1 MQKTKTATYS
11 ALSVLLITICL
22 TPFATAAI
30 TSTFTITASTKQILI
45 DLPAGTVFNSTIN
58 TSATIRVWASD
69 KNGSLVSNLGLIDNS
84 AQLNFVAPN
93 DGIYTINFE
102 NNLANPS
109 SVTFTYQTNPDVTGG
124 NTSILPITYLP
135 IFIAITI
142 VGIVA
147 IIYISRKN
155 RKSNKQETT

>member
-1 MQKTKTATYS
+1 VQKTKIATI
-11 ALSVLLITICL
+11 LTILLITICL
-22 TPFATAAI
+22 TPLASAAT
-30 TSTFTITASTKQILI
+30 TTNFTITGSTKQILL

-69 KNGSLVSNLGLIDNS
+69 KNGSLIANLGLVDNS

-93 DGIYTINFE
+93 SGIYTISFE
-102 NNLANPS
+102 SSVAKPA

-147 IIYISRKN
+147 VIYLSRKN
-155 RKSNKQETT
+155 QKSAKQETT